1 MCSSSVGEWLLLVPR
16 VQVAKAF
23 RRHVDCP
30 DLVVAG
36 SPVHDALE
44 CYFATYP
51 AVRSYVL
58 DEHGAV
64 RKHVAIFVGDEQLV
78 DRQSLSDAVGDDTIV
93 YIFQALS
100 GG

>member
-1 MCSSSVGEWLLLVPR
+1 MPHI
-16 VQVAKAF
+16 QVAKAF

-30 DLVVAG
+30 DLAVAG
-36 SPVHDALE
+36 STVHEALE
-44 CYFATYP
+44 GYLAAYP

-78 DRQSLSDAVGDDTIV
+78 DRQSLSDAVGESTVV

>member
-1 MCSSSVGEWLLLVPR
+1 MPR

-23 RRHVDCP
+23 RRHVECP
-30 DLVVAG
+30 DLTVAG
-36 SPVHDALE
+36 CTVRAALDK
-44 CYFATYP
+44 YFTVYP

-58 DEHGAV
+58 DERGEV
-64 RKHVAIFVGDEQLV
+64 RKHVVVFVGDEQIV
-78 DRQSLSDAVGDDTIV
+78 DRSQQSDVVDESAVI

>member
-1 MCSSSVGEWLLLVPR
+1 MPH

-30 DLVVAG
+30 DLAVAG
-36 SPVHDALE
+36 STVHDALE
-44 CYFATYP
+44 RYFATYP

-64 RKHVAIFVGDEQLV
+64 RKHVAIFVGDDQLV
-78 DRQSLSDAVGDDTIV
+78 DRQSLTDAVDDGTTV
-93 YIFQALS
+93 HIFQALS

>member
-1 MCSSSVGEWLLLVPR
+1 LLHVPR

-30 DLVVAG
+30 DLAVAG
-36 SPVHDALE
+36 STVHDALE
-44 CYFATYP
+44 RYFETYP

-78 DRQSLSDAVGDDTIV
+78 DRHLLSDAVGGSTVV

>member
-1 MCSSSVGEWLLLVPR
+1 MPR
-16 VQVAKAF
+16 IQVAKAF
-23 RRHVDCP
+23 RRHVECP
-30 DLVVAG
+30 DLEVQG
-36 SPVHDALE
+36 STVRDALDA
-44 CYFATYP
+44 YFEALP

-64 RKHVAIFVGDEQLV
+64 RKHVTIFVGDEQIV
-78 DRQSLSDAVGDDTIV
+78 DRSQQSDSVAAGTVV